1 MLKKFNVEA
10 YRLYDRDI
18 PEYPFIVDIYKNFAV
33 IYDRR
38 EEIDFNRP
46 ERSGY
51 MAALAEAVQKTASLS
66 REHVVIKERKKQK
79 GLSQYERVSHKD
91 DYFTIKEGPALLRVN
106 VQDFL
111 DTGLFLDH
119 RIMRQRIFDQASGK
133 RVLNLFC
140 YTGAVSV
147 FAALGGGKVT
157 SVDMSNTYIDWAK
170 KNFETNHIPISK
182 HEFIV
187 QDALEFLDSHEMGP
201 FFDLIFLDP
210 PTFSNSKKMESDF
223 EVERDQKFLV
233 TKCLNLLA
241 PNGVLYFSNNKRTFK
256 IDPEIEKI
264 ANVKNITEKTIP
276 FDFHDKK
283 IHHVFEI
290 RPQLIAG

>member
-18 PEYPFIVDIYKNFAV
+18 PEYPFIVDIYKNTAV

-38 EEIDFNRP
+38 EEIDLSRP
-46 ERSGY
+46 ERAGY
-51 MAALAEAVQKTASLS
+51 MTALAEAVEKTISLS
-66 REHVVIKERKKQK
+66 KDQVIIKERKKQK

-119 RIMRQRIFDQASGK
+119 RIMRQKIFDQAKDK
-133 RVLNLFC
+133 RILNLFC
-140 YTGAVSV
+140 YTGSVSV
-147 FAALGGGKVT
+147 FGALGGGRVT
-157 SVDMSNTYIDWAK
+157 SVDMSNTYVEWAK
-170 KNFETNHIPISK
+170 KNFEINHLPISK

-187 QDALEFLDSHEMGP
+187 QDALEFLEDHEMGP

-210 PTFSNSKKMESDF
+210 PTFSNSKKMEADF

-256 IDPEIEKI
+256 IDPEIEKMAI
-264 ANVKNITEKTIP
+264 AKNITEKTIP

-290 RPQLIAG
+290 RPRLIAG